1 MTRYSKT
8 MSESLAEVRK
18 VTPEEIAAIEAER
31 LEKEEEMEFAL
42 KNCTFKP

>member
-18 VTPEEIAAIEAER
+18 VTQEEIAEGKSDVANI
-31 LEKEEEMEFAL
+31 LGLL
-42 KNCTFKP
+42 K